1 MITYK
6 LKIKYQD
13 TKTLVSDIELISGD
27 VGACRLEMEFYDNNE
42 RADISGCIVSVK
54 ARRADG
60 KVLSDS
66 GTVEDN
72 KGIINLSNEI
82 YAVPG
87 ELYLEVA
94 LADSAKN
101 YITAKVILINV
112 VEGLGETDETAK
124 DNVSVYVS
132 ILNQTKTQLDA
143 SNTLLFKAR
152 ELLGDTEGVALA
164 LDEILEIQ
172 KALIGG
178 ETE

>member
-42 RADISGCIVSVK
+42 RADISECIVSVK

-66 GTVEDN
+66 GTVKDN

-94 LADSAKN
+94 LSDSAKN

-112 VEGLGETDETAK
+112 IEGLGETDETAK

-164 LDEILEIQ
+164 LDEILAIQ
-172 KALIGG
+172 EAFVGG
-178 ETE
+178 EAE